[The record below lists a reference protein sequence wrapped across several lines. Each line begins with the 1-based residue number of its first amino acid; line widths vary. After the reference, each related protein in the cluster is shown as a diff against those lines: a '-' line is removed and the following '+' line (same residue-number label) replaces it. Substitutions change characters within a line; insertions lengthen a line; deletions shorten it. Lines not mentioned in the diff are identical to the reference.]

1 MKKWTTREVRDGAS
15 VSPDSVNVELHA
27 QQSAITTLDR
37 EQLATN
43 FVDEARLQNY
53 ALHRV
58 WHSPRFPTGDGEQQL
73 QAADADTAGRAWLA
87 VNAYNSPG
95 AWFSADYGN
104 PPISLDGF
112 KGGNLFVEWSGNAYV
127 FPPFAD
133 TGDLPYPKNPKYLSF
148 RIVIN
153 GLVVAERRGVSTH
166 EHFRIF
172 GAQNFPP
179 GPLTMELQLQVTG
192 VGPND
197 PLEDVNNDD
206 PPLGHAY
213 GLKYLVVGRFR

>member
-1 MKKWTTREVRDGAS
+1 VKKWTTREVRDGAS

-43 FVDEARLQNY
+43 FVDEDRLQNY

-104 PPISLDGF
+104 PPISLDG
-112 KGGNLFVEWSGNAYV
+112 LTPTSSRRSR
-127 FPPFAD
+127 
-133 TGDLPYPKNPKYLSF
+133 LPATSP
-148 RIVIN
+148 I
-153 GLVVAERRGVSTH
+153 RRTRS
-166 EHFRIF
+166 ICPS
-172 GAQNFPP
+172 AS
-179 GPLTMELQLQVTG
+179 
-192 VGPND
+192 
-197 PLEDVNNDD
+197 
-206 PPLGHAY
+206 
-213 GLKYLVVGRFR
+213 

>member
-15 VSPDSVNVELHA
+15 VSPDSINLELHA

-37 EQLATN
+37 EQLSTD
-43 FVDEARLQNY
+43 FVDETRLQDY

-58 WHSPRFPTGDGEQQL
+58 WHSPRFPTGYGEQQL
-73 QAADADTAGRAWLA
+73 QAADADTAGRAWLS
-87 VNAYNSPG
+87 VNAFNDPG
-95 AWFSADYGN
+95 AFYSADYGQ
-104 PPISLDGF
+104 PAITLDGF

-133 TGDLPYPKNPKYLSF
+133 TSNLEYPKNPKYISF

-172 GAQNFPP
+172 ASQNFPP
-179 GPLTMELQLQVTG
+179 GSLSMELQLRVTG
-192 VGPND
+192 VGPDD
-197 PLEDVNNDD
+197 PLEEASGDD
-206 PPLGHAY
+206 IPLAHVY
-213 GLKYLVVGRFR
+213 SLKYLVIGRFR